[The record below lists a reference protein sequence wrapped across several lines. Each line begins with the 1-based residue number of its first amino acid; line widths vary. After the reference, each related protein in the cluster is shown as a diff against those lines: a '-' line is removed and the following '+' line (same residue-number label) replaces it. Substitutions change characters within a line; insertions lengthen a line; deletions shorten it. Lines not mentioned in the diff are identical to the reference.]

1 MKKIIISIIIIL
13 VWVFGVFNFIKNKN
27 IQQKILQT
35 QEQIKQDKNKQ
46 FVDIIWVNNI
56 TQRKSYFESWKNLEI
71 NSMKI
76 NIKDSQNLDIYR
88 PENYYTKSKNNDL
101 LDKIWV
107 NNFLNDFES
116 WKIFLLIPI
125 NTFLWVTQDYSIYK
139 EDLKD
144 YFDWNIEKLL
154 KNKTQE
160 YWELVNF
167 NQDYQE
173 YLDNYKNNFEKYYEI
188 DLEVNSNFSGTWE
201 IYYYPYY
208 DNHFFDW
215 NNWVSSNLYE
225 NFVVDNSF
233 YPYIKLAEIN
243 NKNAIISTINS
254 YEKYFLKNNLSFKE
268 NLKKDY
274 YKITYYN
281 KKYVIKWNFEKW
293 KNIIKINMFQS
304 QTPKI
309 WYIK

>member
-46 FVDIIWVNNI
+46 FVDIIWENNI

-76 NIKDSQNLDIYR
+76 NIKDSQNLDSYR

-144 YFDWNIEKLL
+144 YFEWNIEKLF

-188 DLEVNSNFSGTWE
+188 NLEVNSNFSGTWE

-215 NNWVSSNLYE
+215 NNWFLANIYE
-225 NFVVDNSF
+225 NLVVDNSF

-254 YEKYFLKNNLSFKE
+254 YEKYFLKNNFSLKE

-281 KKYVIKWNFEKW
+281 KKYVIKWSFKKW